1 MHNRPN
7 IKSMQTI
14 GFSGKIVSALW
25 RFKGRCLKIRWIR
38 GPEVHC
44 GGEEGGRPRDT
55 SPGTFQCQP
64 WEHLRPTL
72 STDPT
77 IKSTVANF
85 SDFGPDLRNLES
97 EFMLRFLWWR
107 EVTAAV

>member
-44 GGEEGGRPRDT
+44 GGEGGATPRHV
-55 SPGTFQCQP
+55 P
-64 WEHLRPTL
+64 WHLPMSAL
-72 STDPT
+72 GASQAH
-77 IKSTVANF
+77 TVH
-85 SDFGPDLRNLES
+85 
-97 EFMLRFLWWR
+97 
-107 EVTAAV
+107 

>member
-38 GPEVHC
+38 GAEVHC
-44 GGEEGGRPRDT
+44 GGEEGGAPETRPLAPSNV
-55 SPGTFQCQP
+55 SPGSISGSHCP
-64 WEHLRPTL
+64 LPL
-72 STDPT
+72 
-77 IKSTVANF
+77 
-85 SDFGPDLRNLES
+85 
-97 EFMLRFLWWR
+97 
-107 EVTAAV
+107 